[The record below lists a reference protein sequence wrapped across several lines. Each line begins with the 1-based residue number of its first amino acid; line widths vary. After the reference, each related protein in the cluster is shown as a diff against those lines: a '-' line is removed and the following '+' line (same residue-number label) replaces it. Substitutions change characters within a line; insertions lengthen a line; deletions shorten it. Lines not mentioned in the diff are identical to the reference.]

1 MNSGSPTA
9 AQKGLK
15 HRTLSAAILDQ
26 LRQSILDGTHPAGTQ
41 LRQDALADAYGVS
54 RIPVREALFQL
65 EAEGLVRM
73 VPQKGA
79 IVSDLSVEEINDVFE
94 LRRIMEPRLL
104 ERAIPLFTDA
114 DFTRLDAIH
123 ARFTAATKAHDV
135 SQWGILNA
143 DFHMA
148 LYDRAALPRT
158 RQIVAALLQTSDRY
172 TRLQLS
178 TTEAMDRA
186 KSEHA
191 QLIALCRAGAVAE
204 ATSFLD
210 GHIGKVHADLLRVI
224 EQRTARARAADGT
237 RQDTSKGTSEG
248 TSETTTAEA
257 SADGRRRTRSKS
269 LAKGED
275 LR

>member
-1 MNSGSPTA
+1 MNSGDMNSGSPTA

-191 QLIALCRAGAVAE
+191 QLIALCRAGAVTE

-224 EQRTARARAADGT
+224 EQRTARARAADGP
-237 RQDTSKGTSEG
+237 RQGTG
-248 TSETTTAEA
+248 ETTPEA
-257 SADGRRRTRSKS
+257 AGTDTRRGTRSKS

>member
-1 MNSGSPTA
+1 M
-9 AQKGLK
+9 
-15 HRTLSAAILDQ
+15 
-26 LRQSILDGTHPAGTQ
+26 
-41 LRQDALADAYGVS
+41 
-54 RIPVREALFQL
+54 
-65 EAEGLVRM
+65 
-73 VPQKGA
+73 
-79 IVSDLSVEEINDVFE
+79 
-94 LRRIMEPRLL
+94 
-104 ERAIPLFTDA
+104 
-114 DFTRLDAIH
+114 
-123 ARFTAATKAHDV
+123 

-210 GHIGKVHADLLRVI
+210 AHIGKVHADLLRVI
-224 EQRTARARAADGT
+224 EQRAARAKAADGL
-237 RQDTSKGTSEG
+237 RQGAG
-248 TSETTTAEA
+248 ETTTQEA
-257 SADGRRRTRSKS
+257 GADTRRGTRSKS